1 MSANGAKR
9 IVLAAGGTG
18 GHIFPAEALAQ
29 ELATR
34 GHQLILITDR
44 RGARLGG
51 EFRAV
56 ETHHIHAG
64 GIASGSAF
72 GRLRGVAEI
81 ALGLLEV
88 ERILRRLNPDAA
100 IGFGGYPSVPTML
113 AAVRRGIP
121 TIIHEQN
128 AVLGRAN
135 RLLAP
140 RVTRIATSF
149 DEVRGIKAGDAAKV
163 RITGNPV
170 RARIAALAHRPYP
183 TLPTDGSRR
192 LVVLGGSQGA
202 SVFGRVVPD
211 AIARLPEPIR
221 RHLSIRQQCRPE
233 DLSAVASA
241 YARIGVKAC
250 LATFFDDVPSL
261 LAGAHLVVSRAG
273 ASTIAELTAAGRPS
287 VLVPYPY
294 ATEDHQTA
302 NARNLDRTGAAWLI
316 PEPEFTP
323 ARLATLLAD
332 ILGNPV
338 MLGTAAMCARA
349 AGTPGA
355 ARGLA
360 DLAAALLPSNGN
372 CGEFAEPARA
382 QGTVA

>member
-1 MSANGAKR
+1 MSAEGAKR

-18 GHIFPAEALAQ
+18 GHMFPAEALAH
-29 ELATR
+29 ELAAR
-34 GHQLILITDR
+34 GHRLTLVTDR

-51 EFRAV
+51 EFGAV
-56 ETHHIHAG
+56 EIRRIHAG
-64 GIASGSAF
+64 GLAGVGAI
-72 GRLRGVAEI
+72 GRIRGIAEI
-81 ALGLLEV
+81 ALGILEA
-88 ERILRRLNPDAA
+88 ERILRGLGPDAV

-121 TIIHEQN
+121 TVIHEQN

-135 RLLAP
+135 KLLAP

-149 DEVRGIKAGDAAKV
+149 DAVRGIKAGDLAKV
-163 RITGNPV
+163 CLTGNPV
-170 RARIAALAHRPYP
+170 RAPIADLASRPYP
-183 TLPTDGSRR
+183 ALPMDGTRR

-202 SVFGRVVPD
+202 GVFGRVVPD
-211 AIARLPEPIR
+211 AIARLPETIR

-233 DLSAVASA
+233 DLPAVASA
-241 YARIGVKAC
+241 YARVGVKAC
-250 LATFFDDVPSL
+250 LATFFDDVSSL

-287 VLVPYPY
+287 VLVPYPR

-302 NARNLDRTGAAWLI
+302 NARTLDRSGAAWLV

-323 ARLATLLAD
+323 DSLATLLAD
-332 ILGNPV
+332 ILGHPV

-349 AGTPGA
+349 AGAPGA
-355 ARGLA
+355 ARCLA
-360 DLAAALLPSNGN
+360 DLAGALLPSNGN
-372 CGEFAEPARA
+372 CGGFADTTFV
-382 QGTVA
+382 QGAVA